1 MTANQ
6 INYGRLKEDIR
17 NHRVLEVHSG
27 QQAQAALSQAST
39 AAIRASEEARANREK
54 ERVNWWNALEQGR
67 HNQVTE
73 STERYRVESLADYQ
87 RIQSSV
93 LQRQAAVS
101 ERQAAVQEGTL
112 AEMIANNAAVRQET
126 QRANIARENWQM
138 QQYEEAAR
146 ANRANEQISRDRNLL
161 TQNQLYEIQRSNLAN
176 EAIKRLQISEQS
188 RSNRAQESLE
198 SSRIEET
205 RRSNIARE
213 VEANRSNLANE
224 LLQNQR
230 NAETHRS
237 NVAVE
242 KETRLHNQASEQND
256 AIRARSTQ
264 IQAVARAVEAV
275 PGIAKDLMMLIG
287 GLTS

>member
-6 INYGRLKEDIR
+6 INYGKLQEDIR

-27 QQAQAALSQAST
+27 QQAQAALSQAAT
-39 AAIRASEEARANREK
+39 AAGRASEEARANREK

-67 HNQVTE
+67 HNQITE
-73 STERYRVESLADYQ
+73 ATERYRVESLADYQ
-87 RIQSSV
+87 RVQSSV

-112 AEMIANNAAVRQET
+112 AELIANNAAVRQET
-126 QRANIARENWQM
+126 QRANVARENWQM
-138 QQYEEAAR
+138 QQYEESAR
-146 ANRANEQISRDRNLL
+146 SNRANEQISRDRNLL
-161 TQNQLYEIQRSNLAN
+161 TQNQLEESRRSNMAN
-176 EAIKRLQISEQS
+176 EAIKRAQLAEQS
-188 RSNRAQESLE
+188 RTNRAYEAIE
-198 SSRIEET
+198 SSRVEET
-205 RRSNIARE
+205 HRSNLARE
-213 VEANRSNLANE
+213 LETNRTNLANE

-237 NVAVE
+237 NLAVE
-242 KETRLHNQASEQND
+242 KETRLHNQASEQNE
-256 AIRARSTQ
+256 AIRARSAQ
-264 IQAVARAVEAV
+264 VQAVAKAVEAV